1 LEELQIARK
10 LELVRRPK
18 NPTILVITSTP
29 KELSYLF
36 LRFLEYGG
44 SVSLE
49 RSLEVLLGRLI
60 SPNLGLEFT
69 VAVAYISDCL

>member
-1 LEELQIARK
+1 
-10 LELVRRPK
+10 LELVRRSK
-18 NPTILVITSTP
+18 DRTILLITSTP
-29 KELSYLF
+29 KELSCLF

-49 RSLEVLLGRLI
+49 RSLAVLFAVLLGRLI

-69 VAVAYISDCL
+69 VAVAHISDFL

>member
-1 LEELQIARK
+1 
-10 LELVRRPK
+10 LELVRRSK

-29 KELSYLF
+29 KELSCLF

-49 RSLEVLLGRLI
+49 RSLAVLFAVLLGRLI

-69 VAVAYISDCL
+69 VAVAHISDFL